1 MAAECK
7 DGVVLVTKKL
17 TTPDA
22 ENLIDGGGVRRIYRV
37 DSHIG
42 ILPAG
47 LPADGR
53 ALAQK
58 AMEYCSRSHRREY
71 GEPMPGQVLAD
82 RLGEHIHSACV
93 RWGSRAYPNELLV
106 ACWDGALAEAD
117 PALPRGTST
126 STTPATTTCSNTA
139 VRQSAAA
146 PDEVAATRN
155 GRNLGDQ
162 QSHGSSREVENDGGE
177 LKVETEAVETRDAGF
192 QLYVVD
198 PGFQLYVV
206 DPGGAARR
214 YRAACSGRGSARARE
229 WLRNR
234 SLPLSGDVEKSE
246 DAGGR
251 GERPKGQPPA
261 RMREVDRRDPP
272 GEDGGDL
279 GTKDS
284 RGGVDLGRPPPQL
297 EAKQQRHGSERPLLL
312 SEMTCAEAARAMVE
326 EAGRAG
332 DEAGGERRPQGG
344 GAGIGATTE
353 SGRDVT
359 GSAEVAWISMESPRK
374 GRKEG
379 KPRFVHYRSVDK
391 LFE

>member
-1 MAAECK
+1 
-7 DGVVLVTKKL
+7 
-17 TTPDA
+17 
-22 ENLIDGGGVRRIYRV
+22 
-37 DSHIG
+37 
-42 ILPAG
+42 
-47 LPADGR
+47 
-53 ALAQK
+53 
-58 AMEYCSRSHRREY
+58 
-71 GEPMPGQVLAD
+71 MPGQVLAD

-162 QSHGSSREVENDGGE
+162 QSHGSSREVENDGGGRGGDELPFVDGIHDQEHATDAAGAKVE
-177 LKVETEAVETRDAGF
+177 LKVETEAVETRDA
-192 QLYVVD
+192 
-198 PGFQLYVV
+198 GFQLYVV

-297 EAKQQRHGSERPLLL
+297 EAKQQRHGSECPLLL

-391 LFE
+391 LFEEETKAEVEQGGGGGINLNVGNSDRDRSEG